1 MTVMTEKTFIEEY
14 IAKKC
19 IDFAQELVKFQA
31 HRDEDHY
38 YSLMKKYLIVS
49 ALFNDK
55 MNREGYINK
64 MRGELSTKM
73 TTAALQ
79 DLVSELKSASKQ
91 GIIKEE

>member
-64 MRGELSTKM
+64 MRSELSTKM
-73 TTAALQ
+73 TAAALQ